1 MELWTGNGYQA
12 AESSTVGSYV
22 EFSMEGEGTFRLAP
36 VEEDNGKLVV
46 IACAGGCAAV
56 AALLILL
63 IGKARKRR
71 GKPGRKGMEQ
81 QEKSVRKRKKRQEKP
96 AGKRMRQT
104 GEEAVGEEGDDKG
117 NI

>member
-1 MELWTGNGYQA
+1 
-12 AESSTVGSYV
+12 
-22 EFSMEGEGTFRLAP
+22 
-36 VEEDNGKLVV
+36 
-46 IACAGGCAAV
+46 
-56 AALLILL
+56 
-63 IGKARKRR
+63 
-71 GKPGRKGMEQ
+71 MEQ